1 MKTLGI
7 IGGMSPESTA
17 TYYIEINRLVN
28 QVRGGNYSAPVLLD
42 SVNFEDIV
50 QCQKNGNWQQAGK
63 ILAKSAKRLEQMGA
77 EAILLATNTMHK
89 NAPEIQA
96 AINIPFL
103 HILDATAKAIKAQGL
118 HKIGV
123 LGTAFTM
130 QDPFYQDGLL
140 ERGITAIM
148 PTLVE
153 QAEIHRIIFEELCLG
168 KFLPESK
175 AFYLSVIDK
184 LATQGA
190 EGVILGC
197 TEIGLLVQQHDHSLP
212 FFDTAQLHSQMAVE
226 FILGNK

>member
-7 IGGMSPESTA
+7 IGGMSPESTV
-17 TYYIEINRLVN
+17 TYYTEINRLVN
-28 QVRGGNYSAPVLLD
+28 QAKGSNYSAPILLE
-42 SVNFEDIV
+42 SVNFEEVV
-50 QCQKNGNWQQAGK
+50 QCQKSGNWQQAGK

-89 NAPEIQA
+89 NAPEIQT

-103 HILDATAKAIKAQGL
+103 HILDATANAIKAQGL

-123 LGTAFTM
+123 LGTTFTM